1 MKSICKVQGKN
12 QKSTGK
18 VTEKYWERTRK
29 VWIITANVPGKYQ
42 LKYFGKTKTKYLTKN
57 VIIRPDVAGAVLQT
71 PLSFIH

>member
-42 LKYFGKTKTKYLTKN
+42 LKYFGKTKTKYLKKM
-57 VIIRPDVAGAVLQT
+57 
-71 PLSFIH
+71 